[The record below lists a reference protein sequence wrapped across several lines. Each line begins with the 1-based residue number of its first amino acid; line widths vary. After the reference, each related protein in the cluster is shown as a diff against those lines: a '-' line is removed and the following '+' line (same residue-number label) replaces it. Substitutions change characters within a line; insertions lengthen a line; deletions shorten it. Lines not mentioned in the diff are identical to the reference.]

1 MLTPPTPTT
10 KELSGKVLRKA
21 DGDAA
26 VAAPN
31 TALSPDEAKVPSIV
45 ILILPM
51 FCLIILLEVSKVST
65 STNEVCEQVE
75 QEVCQEVQETVYQE
89 QTVQQCEPVTEQQCG
104 TVPERE
110 CRAVSTPTQ
119 TTEYQQQCSTVSEKV
134 CPDVSETNCPDV
146 ETPVQ
151 VLSIK
156 LFVTKA
162 SVMNFPVLSGECS

>member
-1 MLTPPTPTT
+1 M
-10 KELSGKVLRKA
+10 
-21 DGDAA
+21 
-26 VAAPN
+26 
-31 TALSPDEAKVPSIV
+31 LSPDKAKVPSIV

-51 FCLIILLEVSKVST
+51 FCFIIFLKVSQVST
-65 STNEVCEQVE
+65 SINEVREHVE
-75 QEVCQEVQETVYQE
+75 QEVCQEVQETVFQE
-89 QTVQQCEPVTEQQCG
+89 QTEQQCG

-119 TTEYQQQCSTVSEKV
+119 TTEYQQQCSNVSEKV

>member
-10 KELSGKVLRKA
+10 KEMSKKV
-21 DGDAA
+21 
-26 VAAPN
+26 
-31 TALSPDEAKVPSIV
+31 LSPDKAKVPSIV

-51 FCLIILLEVSKVST
+51 FCFIIFLKVSQVST
-65 STNEVCEQVE
+65 SINEVCEHVE
-75 QEVCQEVQETVYQE
+75 QEVCQEVQETVFQE
-89 QTVQQCEPVTEQQCG
+89 QTEQQCG

-119 TTEYQQQCSTVSEKV
+119 TTEYQQQCSNVSEKV